1 MPDSHYDRGRE
12 ECLRDFTQEI
22 ENAYRRGFQEAA
34 KAITQQ
40 GRQVNTMQGDYWD
53 SQLAPPTYP
62 IFDAPDDEVRWY
74 PNH

>member
-62 IFDAPDDEVRWY
+62 IFDAPDGEVRWY